1 MIGNLYKIASNAIG
15 GALGTDT
22 IYYKKFLGN
31 VTGKGFVVVPA
42 YEDPVQISGSFQVVS
57 SSLYA
62 QRGLDINKHYR
73 ILYTSAEITE
83 IDNNTSSDR
92 ILYGDDTYQVLS
104 KEDWFSYNGWA
115 GVLCVRL
122 WY

>member
-15 GALGTDT
+15 NSLGRDT
-22 IYYKKFLGN
+22 IYHKKFIGN
-31 VTGKGFVVVPA
+31 TTNDVGMLVPT

-57 SSLYA
+57 SSLYS

-73 ILYTSAEITE
+73 ILYTNTEITE

-92 ILYGDDTYQVLS
+92 ILYGDDTYQVLD
-104 KEDWFSYNGWA
+104 KEDWYVYNGWS

-122 WY
+122 

>member
-1 MIGNLYKIASNAIG
+1 MIGNLYNIASNAIG
-15 GALGTDT
+15 GAIGKEV
-22 IYYKKFLGN
+22 IFYKKFLGN
-31 VTGKGFVVVPA
+31 ISNDVGMLVPT

-73 ILYTSAEITE
+73 ILYTNTEITE

-92 ILYGDDTYQVLS
+92 ILYGDDTYQVLD
-104 KEDWFSYNGWA
+104 KDDWYRYNGWNW
-115 GVLCVRL
+115 VLCVRL
-122 WY
+122 